1 MIPYTLPNPPQNFPN
16 CTTHTPQVFLTTL
29 SPFTAPKQHLRQ
41 SPVPALHT
49 PSATM
54 TKRQPEDLATSDKL
68 RSLVDAVPDDASPND
83 LREMIEFLRGIL
95 KGAERKRRPRLAHS
109 CGICGHTHLTVVQDV
124 IQASNLGSLRGTV
137 ELLELDHKAD
147 TESYRLRP
155 VKTTEPVEVEEWLG
169 QYPRRRPLQFGTPS
183 LLHTTT
189 TAS

>member
-1 MIPYTLPNPPQNFPN
+1 MLTSPPCSRSCQHGEAALEYSSPLSRNKRQMIPYTLPNPPQNFPN

-95 KGAERKRRPRLAHS
+95 KGAERKQRAKVSPFMWHMWAYASDSCAGRNSGVQPWVIAGHS
-109 CGICGHTHLTVVQDV
+109 
-124 IQASNLGSLRGTV
+124 
-137 ELLELDHKAD
+137 
-147 TESYRLRP
+147 
-155 VKTTEPVEVEEWLG
+155 
-169 QYPRRRPLQFGTPS
+169 
-183 LLHTTT
+183 
-189 TAS
+189 